1 LANNLQKNEGTYII
15 PSVVAANVSITKS
28 GRSGGSG
35 GSDGM
40 GSGGSGGSD
49 GMVSGGIRIHGGSR
63 QRLVLGLLLM
73 NLMQTVLLLLQ

>member
-49 GMVSGGIRIHGGSR
+49 GMGSGS
-63 QRLVLGLLLM
+63 LVIGLFLPALAYLSYKGRV
-73 NLMQTVLLLLQ
+73 NLKWITIETH